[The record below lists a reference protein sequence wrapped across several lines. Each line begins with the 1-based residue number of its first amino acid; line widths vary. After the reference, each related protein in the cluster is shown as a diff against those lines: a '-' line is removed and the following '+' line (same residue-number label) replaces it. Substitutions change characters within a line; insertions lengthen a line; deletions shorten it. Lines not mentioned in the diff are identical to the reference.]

1 MKNNSQMIT
10 ARQGNRIMILEIFS
24 AAAMFLPQ
32 IALQKSYH
40 SGIVV
45 VVMASV
51 MAGIYLWIVDHAARG
66 VSIENV
72 LKRYRFAAIIYYVRF
87 LLNGAFFYLCILYL
101 TKKYLLPDKSTF
113 FIGFPLLLLAYLMN
127 QGGLT
132 KRGRVMEGIFWFVLL
147 PLIFV
152 LILSMTNLS
161 WDELVVRSWRGNEM
175 INGSILVFALIH
187 PIEFVWFYRGDMKDG
202 PIRMRSFAGLMI
214 LFLGVF
220 ASTVG
225 SLGKKLTMVDPEPVM
240 SMAQGVA
247 MPGGIMARLDLFLIA
262 FWIVGVFCVFSGYLF
277 YGNESI
283 KHAFSKGRIV
293 GLSLSYGGI
302 YIISPW
308 IMITFATWIRRYF
321 FVFIYGNLVIGLF
334 FPLILFLMWR
344 KEQKDEKI

>member
-1 MKNNSQMIT
+1 
-10 ARQGNRIMILEIFS
+10 
-24 AAAMFLPQ
+24 
-32 IALQKSYH
+32 
-40 SGIVV
+40 
-45 VVMASV
+45 
-51 MAGIYLWIVDHAARG
+51 
-66 VSIENV
+66 
-72 LKRYRFAAIIYYVRF
+72 
-87 LLNGAFFYLCILYL
+87 
-101 TKKYLLPDKSTF
+101 
-113 FIGFPLLLLAYLMN
+113 
-127 QGGLT
+127 
-132 KRGRVMEGIFWFVLL
+132 
-147 PLIFV
+147 
-152 LILSMTNLS
+152 
-161 WDELVVRSWRGNEM
+161 
-175 INGSILVFALIH
+175 
-187 PIEFVWFYRGDMKDG
+187 
-202 PIRMRSFAGLMI
+202 MRSFAGLMI

-225 SLGKKLTMVDPEPVM
+225 SLGKKLTMVDLEPVM

-302 YIISPW
+302 YVISPW
-308 IMITFATWIRRYF
+308 IMTTFATWIRRYF

>member
-1 MKNNSQMIT
+1 MKNSSQMIT

-87 LLNGAFFYLCILYL
+87 LLNGAFFYLCILSL

-113 FIGFPLLLLAYLMN
+113 FIGFPLLLLAYLIN

-152 LILSMTNLS
+152 LILSMANLS
-161 WDELVVRSWRGNEM
+161 WEELVWQRDAQWKYSCICADASDRVRVVLPWRYERWTDQDAIICRFDDPFSWGVCKYCRFPWKEAYDGRSRTCDVYGTGSGNARRDHGKT
-175 INGSILVFALIH
+175 GSFFDRILDRRCLLCI
-187 PIEFVWFYRGDMKDG
+187 
-202 PIRMRSFAGLMI
+202 
-214 LFLGVF
+214 
-220 ASTVG
+220 
-225 SLGKKLTMVDPEPVM
+225 
-240 SMAQGVA
+240 Q
-247 MPGGIMARLDLFLIA
+247 RL
-262 FWIVGVFCVFSGYLF
+262 
-277 YGNESI
+277 
-283 KHAFSKGRIV
+283 
-293 GLSLSYGGI
+293 
-302 YIISPW
+302 
-308 IMITFATWIRRYF
+308 
-321 FVFIYGNLVIGLF
+321 
-334 FPLILFLMWR
+334 LILW
-344 KEQKDEKI
+344 K